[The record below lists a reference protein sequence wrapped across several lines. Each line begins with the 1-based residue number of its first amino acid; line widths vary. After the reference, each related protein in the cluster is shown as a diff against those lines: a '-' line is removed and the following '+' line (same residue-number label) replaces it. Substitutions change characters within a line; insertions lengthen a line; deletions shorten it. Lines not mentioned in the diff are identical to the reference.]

1 MHGRHGAK
9 TVTSQSLK
17 TKSSLHLWC
26 SSNFSN
32 ETLFWCVFLNYGW
45 NSPNVKL
52 CLLNFLEHLSHKIL
66 TDNICS
72 SEMTMLQ
79 WAWGSDRLLN
89 VWHVF
94 LVLCSC
100 KCWCP
105 KSWSGKIAEIWRAAN
120 ETFWRPDASSSSETC
135 SVHHLS
141 FARVINE
148 SWYTSYRE
156 HTPLL
161 LRHTPK
167 CELLVPLM
175 ESRELTLTRRC
186 LRQKLCSHVEA
197 EYLSCYCTELDC
209 TVNGLFTNIR
219 LTIDLKRFFV
229 AQVDR
234 DTNVLTAKAL

>member
-9 TVTSQSLK
+9 TVTSQRLK

-32 ETLFWCVFLNYGW
+32 ETLLCCFLKLW
-45 NSPNVKL
+45 LEFPNVKL

-72 SEMTMLQ
+72 SETIMLQ
-79 WAWGSDRLLN
+79 WAWGSDRLLH

-105 KSWSGKIAEIWRAAN
+105 KSWSGGIAEIWRAAN

-148 SWYTSYRE
+148 SWYTSYWE
-156 HTPLL
+156 HISLL

-167 CELLVPLM
+167 CELLVPLTD
-175 ESRELTLTRRC
+175 SRELTLTHRS
-186 LRQKLCSHVEA
+186 LREKLCSHVEA
-197 EYLSCYCTELDC
+197 KYLSSYCMELDC
-209 TVNGLFTNIR
+209 TASDLLTNIR